1 MRTIKTDIS
10 ENTLDAVKSTVSIRP
25 NYLNEYIGQ
34 ENIKKNLQTAIR
46 AAKIKNTS
54 LGHMLFFGPPGLG
67 KTTISAIIAN
77 EMGSRLKT
85 VSGPAIERQGE
96 LAAILSSLGENDIL
110 FIDEIHR
117 LPKAVEEILYSAM
130 EDYKID
136 IIVGADQ
143 QTKTVTL
150 DLAHFTLIGAT
161 TRAGLISNPLRD
173 RFHMVFNMEYYNEK
187 ELTQIIK
194 RTALLYGYE
203 LDDAAAS
210 IIANVSRE
218 TPRIANNLTK
228 RITDYLIANEKLPKE
243 KYIRQALKEIG
254 YDEKGFTSTE
264 SKYIQCLELN
274 KEKPTGLKTLSA
286 YMGESIDTIA
296 ESIEPFLIRKGYI
309 LVTPKGRMLTSA
321 LLEDKHE

>member
-10 ENTLDAVKSTVSIRP
+10 ENTLDAAKNTISIRP

-96 LAAILSSLGENDIL
+96 LAAILSSLEENDIL

-117 LPKAVEEILYSAM
+117 LPKVVEEILYSAM

-173 RFHMVFNMEYYNEK
+173 RFHMVFNMEYYNER
-187 ELTQIIK
+187 ELTQIIE

-203 LDDAAAS
+203 LDDTAAGVIAS
-210 IIANVSRE
+210 VSRE

-228 RITDYLIANEKLPKE
+228 RITDYLIANEELPEE

-254 YDEKGFTSTE
+254 YDEKGFTATE

-286 YMGESIDTIA
+286 YMGESIDTIT

-321 LLEDKHE
+321 LLEDEHE